1 MLAADRSS
9 KVLSTDAKRDK
20 GHRHGIKN
28 SVPPPCFS
36 ITSIRGKYWL
46 KIRAILQEVVLGESA
61 VWRVIM
67 CQGSPGWVVMLWRPK
82 SAKEPQ
88 LHAGHTRRGTRG
100 ARLSCFLLGGV

>member
-9 KVLSTDAKRDK
+9 KVLSADAKRDK

-82 SAKEPQ
+82 SAKGPNYMQ
-88 LHAGHTRRGTRG
+88 GTH
-100 ARLSCFLLGGV
+100 GGVQGVLD

>member
-20 GHRHGIKN
+20 GHGIKN

-36 ITSIRGKYWL
+36 ITYIRGKYWL

-88 LHAGHTRRGTRG
+88 LHAGHTQ
-100 ARLSCFLLGGV
+100 GVLD